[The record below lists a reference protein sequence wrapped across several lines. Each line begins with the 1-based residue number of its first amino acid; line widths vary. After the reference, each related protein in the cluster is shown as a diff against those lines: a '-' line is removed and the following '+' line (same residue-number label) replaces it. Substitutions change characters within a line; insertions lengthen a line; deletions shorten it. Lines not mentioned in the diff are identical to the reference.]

1 MKRHLTQKCTPLL
14 ALFLS
19 LVLLLSGMVPLS
31 YFSFAAA
38 EFSAEVSAPEAA
50 EEPTALYE
58 LTELRQ
64 ADTKY
69 IQMSDGTVRALVYD
83 TAVHRPDGQEGY
95 TEIDNRLSEKGDG
108 VENADARIKFSKKI
122 TGNGTLFTLHEGNR
136 KITLSLPGAVKKTP
150 VTVVR
155 DGTDNTKAATKLE
168 ELSTL
173 SKAVSSVGYRNILP
187 QTDIEYI
194 LQGDNL
200 KENIVVNAPR
210 ESYEY
215 IFELELCNLTASLTD
230 TGDIALNDGEERIY
244 ILPAPFMYDAD
255 GRYSEAVEYT
265 LTPSNGNGKYT
276 LTVTAD
282 ESWLNAEKRT
292 FPVTI
297 DPTITAACT
306 PQTAS
311 TVISSSGG
319 TVRHCFTLG
328 QNTPAYILLSNLP
341 NALELPVLAA
351 ELRLNAYQCSSG
363 LAGARLSLYSMEYT
377 GTFEDLIS
385 GNAEVPDSALH
396 PIDTQYVNGW
406 MQFTYDLLDT
416 GFFLGALNGENLY
429 YKLTMTENEYD
440 ENLLFYSCEATG
452 DGQKPVLTITYGYLQ
467 SRVLDYAESDKGF
480 FITDTYQPQ
489 FAGDYQSIRILVTQ
503 NNSSIPALHEYGT
516 QPDARGFF
524 HLISGETGFKI
535 FGTYDLNYLYIA
547 ENEGTKTPQFG
558 ATQDEWVI
566 VGMRNYDYLILS
578 AEDPTL
584 SLTRTDTGVALQS
597 LEKDNEDQVWRF
609 YENIMT
615 QSADVRYIQS
625 GIYYINN
632 NQTKTF
638 LTQKQDYLLGIQLEA
653 GTEAAL
659 GNRMAWYIG
668 YAGDGQYMIQS
679 LENPDY
685 ILTAG
690 ASSPMLVPQEV
701 FDDTETFQITPS
713 SSGGYSI
720 KCTYTMYEDSD
731 ETETVYMGVSSSGS
745 LVHCTATDD
754 STSWRLCKQEDYE
767 EMKFDTQPDY
777 SVIGGGIFPDI
788 TRNGADTYTFSELS
802 KDFTYSSGNTS
813 VLQFS
818 GTTANYKQPGVVNVT
833 ATHKPTGK
841 SRTYRVWAM
850 DALWCFSS
858 SGKRLSAEV
867 SESNGQLVKTLS
879 ATNSVSS
886 TSSGFGRQLWYT
898 EYTGTGNYYYLHS
911 LHVRDEDLSD
921 NTVLAYTA
929 SGDLTLQ
936 KKGTS
941 PANERWE
948 ILKSGDSFFLKNN
961 AGAYLALNGTSVTL
975 RSSSF
980 PWQLEGVES
989 LNLPD
994 CTWSGGYADGQT
1006 VHHVYIRLDSSI
1018 GTTGLISE
1026 TLNDTDLYDELFGC
1040 WNNLS
1045 SNIVIHYPGTYNP
1058 DQLPTGAY
1066 IVTYGA
1072 ALLIDYSGITL
1083 PNNSTETNPDSTW
1096 HYSNIA
1102 LDILFNYREN
1112 AEDDLKNTIIH
1123 ELGHALKLSHTFS
1136 DSETRYYTLYVAEK
1150 LDQNGEGTDEYEIF
1164 PLGPQNLSMYDIKS
1178 SFQTEVLSVMNYD
1191 ALKIVNNNLTHNPV
1205 TFRTL
1210 SPTFLDKFN
1219 LIRKW
1224 GV

>member
-38 EFSAEVSAPEAA
+38 EFSAEASAPEAA

-429 YKLTMTENEYD
+429 YKLTND
-440 ENLLFYSCEATG
+440 R
-452 DGQKPVLTITYGYLQ
+452 K
-467 SRVLDYAESDKGF
+467 
-480 FITDTYQPQ
+480 
-489 FAGDYQSIRILVTQ
+489 RI
-503 NNSSIPALHEYGT
+503 
-516 QPDARGFF
+516 
-524 HLISGETGFKI
+524 
-535 FGTYDLNYLYIA
+535 
-547 ENEGTKTPQFG
+547 
-558 ATQDEWVI
+558 
-566 VGMRNYDYLILS
+566 
-578 AEDPTL
+578 
-584 SLTRTDTGVALQS
+584 
-597 LEKDNEDQVWRF
+597 
-609 YENIMT
+609 
-615 QSADVRYIQS
+615 
-625 GIYYINN
+625 
-632 NQTKTF
+632 
-638 LTQKQDYLLGIQLEA
+638 
-653 GTEAAL
+653 
-659 GNRMAWYIG
+659 
-668 YAGDGQYMIQS
+668 
-679 LENPDY
+679 
-685 ILTAG
+685 
-690 ASSPMLVPQEV
+690 
-701 FDDTETFQITPS
+701 
-713 SSGGYSI
+713 
-720 KCTYTMYEDSD
+720 
-731 ETETVYMGVSSSGS
+731 
-745 LVHCTATDD
+745 
-754 STSWRLCKQEDYE
+754 
-767 EMKFDTQPDY
+767 
-777 SVIGGGIFPDI
+777 
-788 TRNGADTYTFSELS
+788 
-802 KDFTYSSGNTS
+802 
-813 VLQFS
+813 
-818 GTTANYKQPGVVNVT
+818 
-833 ATHKPTGK
+833 
-841 SRTYRVWAM
+841 
-850 DALWCFSS
+850 
-858 SGKRLSAEV
+858 
-867 SESNGQLVKTLS
+867 
-879 ATNSVSS
+879 
-886 TSSGFGRQLWYT
+886 
-898 EYTGTGNYYYLHS
+898 
-911 LHVRDEDLSD
+911 
-921 NTVLAYTA
+921 
-929 SGDLTLQ
+929 
-936 KKGTS
+936 
-941 PANERWE
+941 
-948 ILKSGDSFFLKNN
+948 
-961 AGAYLALNGTSVTL
+961 
-975 RSSSF
+975 
-980 PWQLEGVES
+980 
-989 LNLPD
+989 
-994 CTWSGGYADGQT
+994 
-1006 VHHVYIRLDSSI
+1006 
-1018 GTTGLISE
+1018 
-1026 TLNDTDLYDELFGC
+1026 
-1040 WNNLS
+1040 
-1045 SNIVIHYPGTYNP
+1045 
-1058 DQLPTGAY
+1058 
-1066 IVTYGA
+1066 
-1072 ALLIDYSGITL
+1072 
-1083 PNNSTETNPDSTW
+1083 
-1096 HYSNIA
+1096 
-1102 LDILFNYREN
+1102 
-1112 AEDDLKNTIIH
+1112 
-1123 ELGHALKLSHTFS
+1123 
-1136 DSETRYYTLYVAEK
+1136 
-1150 LDQNGEGTDEYEIF
+1150 
-1164 PLGPQNLSMYDIKS
+1164 
-1178 SFQTEVLSVMNYD
+1178 
-1191 ALKIVNNNLTHNPV
+1191 
-1205 TFRTL
+1205 
-1210 SPTFLDKFN
+1210 
-1219 LIRKW
+1219 
-1224 GV
+1224 

>member
-19 LVLLLSGMVPLS
+19 LALLLSGMVPLS

-38 EFSAEVSAPEAA
+38 EFSAEASAPEVA

-547 ENEGTKTPQFG
+547 ENEGTKTPRFG

-754 STSWRLCKQEDYE
+754 STSWRLCKQEDYKELVEFGLYGE
-767 EMKFDTQPDY
+767 EQYRTSPDVLDSYTLNIGDTMAFTTYNHSPSNPTWASFSDY
-777 SVIGGGIFPDI
+777 DFLVSSNNVTINRTAMTLTAVNAG
-788 TRNGADTYTFSELS
+788 NLTFTARHIPTNLTKSFQVFSNSTDPFFYSNIEYANLIRIKG
-802 KDFTYSSGNTS
+802 KDFWGAGSETDHSITIVKSRISPYPYATINDNLNNESREYQITTELINSLENYEALYQEHYSF
-813 VLQFS
+813 LPLLDR
-818 GTTANYKQPGVVNVT
+818 TTPAEQCAHASKGETDQLVEDGYFTQYSAEYYAVWAYNFVSTTNLMNILDEVIDT
-833 ATHKPTGK
+833 ATKAYNFYIGITAFYY
-841 SRTYRVWAM
+841 SYMYQQNLSTYRVSQSQYTSKYQEI
-850 DALWCFSS
+850 DDI
-858 SGKRLSAEV
+858 
-867 SESNGQLVKTLS
+867 
-879 ATNSVSS
+879 AT
-886 TSSGFGRQLWYT
+886 Q
-898 EYTGTGNYYYLHS
+898 
-911 LHVRDEDLSD
+911 
-921 NTVLAYTA
+921 
-929 SGDLTLQ
+929 
-936 KKGTS
+936 
-941 PANERWE
+941 
-948 ILKSGDSFFLKNN
+948 
-961 AGAYLALNGTSVTL
+961 
-975 RSSSF
+975 
-980 PWQLEGVES
+980 
-989 LNLPD
+989 
-994 CTWSGGYADGQT
+994 
-1006 VHHVYIRLDSSI
+1006 
-1018 GTTGLISE
+1018 
-1026 TLNDTDLYDELFGC
+1026 
-1040 WNNLS
+1040 
-1045 SNIVIHYPGTYNP
+1045 
-1058 DQLPTGAY
+1058 
-1066 IVTYGA
+1066 
-1072 ALLIDYSGITL
+1072 
-1083 PNNSTETNPDSTW
+1083 
-1096 HYSNIA
+1096 
-1102 LDILFNYREN
+1102 
-1112 AEDDLKNTIIH
+1112 
-1123 ELGHALKLSHTFS
+1123 
-1136 DSETRYYTLYVAEK
+1136 
-1150 LDQNGEGTDEYEIF
+1150 
-1164 PLGPQNLSMYDIKS
+1164 
-1178 SFQTEVLSVMNYD
+1178 
-1191 ALKIVNNNLTHNPV
+1191 LTHNPDSPDIMLGTKTKDGRTWFAEGESRNMCYFHTSDEQWNSLINTYGKPTV
-1205 TFRTL
+1205 DSANREFINRGIASGKTFYFSHYPPDTL
-1210 SPTFLDKFN
+1210 RRYADSSFAMELRYLQEQYGISSFTDANFVLVDGIWKF
-1219 LIRKW
+1219 
-1224 GV
+1224 VPFP

>member
-38 EFSAEVSAPEAA
+38 EFSAEASALEAA

-230 TGDIALNDGEERIY
+230 TGDIALNDGEETIY

-547 ENEGTKTPQFG
+547 ENEGTKAPRFG

-609 YENIMT
+609 YENITT

-685 ILTAG
+685 ILTTG

-754 STSWRLCKQEDYE
+754 STSWRLCKQEDYKELVEFGLYGE
-767 EMKFDTQPDY
+767 EQYRTSPDVLDSYTLNIGDTMAFTTYNHSPSNPTWASFSDY
-777 SVIGGGIFPDI
+777 DFLVSSNNVTINRTAMTLTAVNTGNLTFTAQHIPTGKTHAFVINTSGLMIYRTRNREREGFANTSDINDI
-788 TRNGADTYTFSELS
+788 TPIIAEDLEYGQKSTGALLQSDTKISLTDLYKNNYTQEQMSVANRIDIINKFFKSQLS
-802 KDFTYSSGNTS
+802 KDSPFNDI
-813 VLQFS
+813 L
-818 GTTANYKQPGVVNVT
+818 
-833 ATHKPTGK
+833 
-841 SRTYRVWAM
+841 
-850 DALWCFSS
+850 
-858 SGKRLSAEV
+858 AEMIDH
-867 SESNGQLVKTLS
+867 LVD
-879 ATNSVSS
+879 
-886 TSSGFGRQLWYT
+886 G
-898 EYTGTGNYYYLHS
+898 TGT
-911 LHVRDEDLSD
+911 
-921 NTVLAYTA
+921 
-929 SGDLTLQ
+929 
-936 KKGTS
+936 
-941 PANERWE
+941 
-948 ILKSGDSFFLKNN
+948 
-961 AGAYLALNGTSVTL
+961 
-975 RSSSF
+975 
-980 PWQLEGVES
+980 
-989 LNLPD
+989 
-994 CTWSGGYADGQT
+994 
-1006 VHHVYIRLDSSI
+1006 
-1018 GTTGLISE
+1018 
-1026 TLNDTDLYDELFGC
+1026 
-1040 WNNLS
+1040 
-1045 SNIVIHYPGTYNP
+1045 
-1058 DQLPTGAY
+1058 
-1066 IVTYGA
+1066 
-1072 ALLIDYSGITL
+1072 DYS
-1083 PNNSTETNPDSTW
+1083 
-1096 HYSNIA
+1096 
-1102 LDILFNYREN
+1102 
-1112 AEDDLKNTIIH
+1112 
-1123 ELGHALKLSHTFS
+1123 
-1136 DSETRYYTLYVAEK
+1136 
-1150 LDQNGEGTDEYEIF
+1150 
-1164 PLGPQNLSMYDIKS
+1164 
-1178 SFQTEVLSVMNYD
+1178 
-1191 ALKIVNNNLTHNPV
+1191 NNNLTSAVVNHPKTIAYVDAVVELLNNYLSQNSGNISGLYYDEDLWTNPILRSQHPMVNAMAQGIANGRTELQEPYYGYGNGVPGLTLAIDSWYGNKFEIVSFNKSGNSYSGTLRFSFYDHFGLDTSDLEDKKYGNMQAGFAPGFRQWYILQHWSGLAAAVQPKPFV
-1205 TFRTL
+1205 TKVSFTI
-1210 SPTFLDKFN
+1210 PFQGTYN
-1219 LIRKW
+1219 
-1224 GV
+1224 

>member
-440 ENLLFYSCEATG
+440 ENLLFYSCEAIG

-547 ENEGTKTPQFG
+547 ENEGTKTPRFG

-609 YENIMT
+609 YENITT

-625 GIYYINN
+625 GIYYIKNN
-632 NQTKTF
+632 ETNK
-638 LTQKQDYLLGIQLEA
+638 YLKCTDA
-653 GTEAAL
+653 SDDVCYVSFNDTEDTS
-659 GNRMAWYIG
+659 IG
-668 YAGDGQYMIQS
+668 YKMGWIVSFVGDNYFMIS
-679 LENPDY
+679 NLNDPTMHLSVTNSSVELISTDNYLTNSILFTVTPNEYGYAIKSKEGMFLASEN
-685 ILTAG
+685 
-690 ASSPMLVPQEV
+690 S
-701 FDDTETFQITPS
+701 FITS
-713 SSGGYSI
+713 SSVYSTDSGWTLTKALPTSGDEIPYDPGFWNSSETIGRTNCYSYAFNSNTDICTINTIDYPLINPGCSFENINSYYFWNPNYAVSAPEGGEQYTIS
-720 KCTYTMYEDSD
+720 CVSYDATTYGFQFN
-731 ETETVYMGVSSSGS
+731 ETSKYATCSSGS
-745 LVHCTATDD
+745 YKVALV
-754 STSWRLCKQEDYE
+754 L
-767 EMKFDTQPDY
+767 
-777 SVIGGGIFPDI
+777 
-788 TRNGADTYTFSELS
+788 
-802 KDFTYSSGNTS
+802 
-813 VLQFS
+813 
-818 GTTANYKQPGVVNVT
+818 
-833 ATHKPTGK
+833 
-841 SRTYRVWAM
+841 
-850 DALWCFSS
+850 
-858 SGKRLSAEV
+858 
-867 SESNGQLVKTLS
+867 
-879 ATNSVSS
+879 
-886 TSSGFGRQLWYT
+886 
-898 EYTGTGNYYYLHS
+898 
-911 LHVRDEDLSD
+911 DLS
-921 NTVLAYTA
+921 V
-929 SGDLTLQ
+929 
-936 KKGTS
+936 
-941 PANERWE
+941 P
-948 ILKSGDSFFLKNN
+948 
-961 AGAYLALNGTSVTL
+961 
-975 RSSSF
+975 
-980 PWQLEGVES
+980 
-989 LNLPD
+989 NLDYHWYRQNPD
-994 CTWSGGYADGQT
+994 GTWSHKRG
-1006 VHHVYIRLDSSI
+1006 
-1018 GTTGLISE
+1018 
-1026 TLNDTDLYDELFGC
+1026 
-1040 WNNLS
+1040 
-1045 SNIVIHYPGTYNP
+1045 
-1058 DQLPTGAY
+1058 
-1066 IVTYGA
+1066 
-1072 ALLIDYSGITL
+1072 
-1083 PNNSTETNPDSTW
+1083 STEV
-1096 HYSNIA
+1096 I
-1102 LDILFNYREN
+1102 
-1112 AEDDLKNTIIH
+1112 
-1123 ELGHALKLSHTFS
+1123 
-1136 DSETRYYTLYVAEK
+1136 
-1150 LDQNGEGTDEYEIF
+1150 
-1164 PLGPQNLSMYDIKS
+1164 
-1178 SFQTEVLSVMNYD
+1178 NYD
-1191 ALKIVNNNLTHNPV
+1191 ASNNIIVDPEIADRNYTGSGLNYSIFVGFFEVTPLNN
-1205 TFRTL
+1205 
-1210 SPTFLDKFN
+1210 
-1219 LIRKW
+1219 
-1224 GV
+1224 